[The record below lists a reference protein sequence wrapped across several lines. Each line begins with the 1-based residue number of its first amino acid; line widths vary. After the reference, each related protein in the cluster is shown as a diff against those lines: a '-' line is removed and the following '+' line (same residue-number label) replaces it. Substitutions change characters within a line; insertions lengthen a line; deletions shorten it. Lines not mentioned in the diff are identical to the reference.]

1 VRHCSAWRSRLA
13 TEPKF
18 IEKLQDGR
26 VLKIALNRPEK
37 RNALN
42 VAMCHE
48 LVNAIDHANEDHS
61 VGAIVLHGNGPV
73 FCAGMDLKEAGAA
86 DQVEMARIHERLFT
100 TVQRIRTPLIAAA
113 HGAALAGGT
122 GLAANAHIL
131 YATPECRFGLTEI
144 RLALWPVMIFRAVQH
159 AIGERRAVELSL
171 TGREFKSA
179 EALYYGLV
187 TDVVEDPLARAMET
201 AQQIAAFSPIAVGCG
216 LDYVHQVRGRDWD
229 HAGRVGR
236 EIRDRLIAS
245 ADFKEGTAAFL
256 EKREPVWP
264 SLK

>member
-1 VRHCSAWRSRLA
+1 LA

-18 IEKLQDGR
+18 IEKVQEGR
-26 VLKIALNRPEK
+26 VLRITLNRPEK

-42 VAMCHE
+42 IALCHE
-48 LVNAIDHANEDHS
+48 LVNAIDHANEDHG
-61 VGAIVLHGNGPV
+61 VGAIVLNGNGPV
-73 FCAGMDLKEAGAA
+73 FCAGMDLKEAGVA
-86 DQVEMARIHERLFT
+86 DQVELARIHERLFT
-100 TVQRIRTPLIAAA
+100 TIQRICTPLIGAV

-131 YATPECRFGLTEI
+131 FAKPDTRFGLTEI

-159 AIGERRAVELSL
+159 AIGERRTVELSL
-171 TGREFKSA
+171 TGREFSAA

-187 TDVVEDPLARAMET
+187 TDVVEDPLTRAMET
-201 AQQIAAFSPIAVGCG
+201 ARQIAGFSPIAVGIG

-229 HAGRVGR
+229 HAGRIGR
-236 EIRDRLIAS
+236 ELRDRLINS
-245 ADFKEGTAAFL
+245 SDFKEGTAAFL

-264 SLK
+264 SLR

>member
-1 VRHCSAWRSRLA
+1 M

-18 IEKLQDGR
+18 IEKTQEGR
-26 VLKIALNRPEK
+26 VLRITLNRREK

-42 VAMCHE
+42 VGLCHE
-48 LVNAIDHANEDHS
+48 LVDTIERANTDRGI
-61 VGAIVLHGNGPV
+61 GAIVLHANGPI
-73 FCAGMDLKEAGAA
+73 FCAGMDLKEAREA
-86 DQVEMARIHERLFT
+86 DQTELARIHERLFT
-100 TVQRIRTPLIAAA
+100 TIQRVRTPVIAAV
-113 HGAALAGGT
+113 HGAALGGGT

-131 YATPECRFGLTEI
+131 YATPDTRFGLTEI
-144 RLALWPVMIFRAVQH
+144 KLGLWPVMIFRAVQH
-159 AIGERRAVELSL
+159 AIGERRTVELSL
-171 TGREFKSA
+171 TGREFRAA

-187 TDVVEDPLARAMET
+187 SDVVEDPLKRAMET
-201 AQQIAAFSPIAVGCG
+201 AHSLAGFSPLAVGCG

-245 ADFKEGTAAFL
+245 EDFKEGSTAFL

-264 SLK
+264 SLKS